1 MSTDKILGY
10 AAASTTILAF
20 GSQFIH
26 TVRSKTIEGVSVSRS
41 VLDTVSLTLW
51 VLYATRID
59 DNPLLIAT
67 GCELFLSLCVC
78 LLLMKHRL
86 VKGQSIGNC
95 TMITIT
101 NADHVQVNVLAAG
114 KTPPLAYAVERPQ
127 AKAVNKQGVQRLD
140 PTQGHVG
147 LADLEDPL
155 SDVDQGRIQG
165 RALGL
170 VNRAGPG

>member
-10 AAASTTILAF
+10 VAASTTILAF

-26 TVRSKTIEGVSVSRS
+26 TVRSNTIEGVSVSRS
-41 VLDTVSLTLW
+41 ILDTVSLTLW

-78 LLLMKHRL
+78 LLLMKHQLAKNR
-86 VKGQSIGNC
+86 IGNC

-101 NADHVQVNVLAAG
+101 NADHVQVNVLAAC

-127 AKAVNKQGVQRLD
+127 AKSCEQTGSPA
-140 PTQGHVG
+140 T
-147 LADLEDPL
+147 
-155 SDVDQGRIQG
+155 
-165 RALGL
+165 
-170 VNRAGPG
+170 

>member
-1 MSTDKILGY
+1 MSTDPILGY
-10 AAASTTILAF
+10 AAASVTLVAF

-26 TVRSKTIEGVSVSRS
+26 TIRSKTIEGVSVSRS
-41 VLDTVSLTLW
+41 ILDTISLTLW

-101 NADHVQVNVLAAG
+101 NADHVQVNVLAAC

-127 AKAVNKQGVQRLD
+127 AKSCEQTGSPA
-140 PTQGHVG
+140 T
-147 LADLEDPL
+147 
-155 SDVDQGRIQG
+155 
-165 RALGL
+165 
-170 VNRAGPG
+170 